1 MFLVR
6 LGSNAAGFVLCA
18 RILLGAKGPRAVVA
32 ASGSPCM
39 ASLGPGDGTP
49 ENSEAWQL
57 VGLMGTPWLGVSCP
71 ALEMPMESRE
81 RLVVR

>member
-18 RILLGAKGPRAVVA
+18 RILLGAKGPPAAVA
-32 ASGSPCM
+32 APQE
-39 ASLGPGDGTP
+39 AHAWPLLKPRDGTP
-49 ENSEAWQL
+49 ENSETTL
-57 VGLMGTPWLGVSCP
+57 VGSDGTPGWGSAAP
-71 ALEMPMESRE
+71 ALEMPMESR